1 MANEMIM
8 KVKADMK
15 HDGHEIMVR
24 KSNDLIQKSR
34 FNLSVP
40 QQRIIAYLLSQISP
54 NDEEFKLYD
63 FTISEFCRVCGIEY
77 NGKNLN
83 DLKAAIKDL
92 ADKSMWVYVG
102 EETQTLVRWVE
113 KPFIHEGTGT
123 VQIKLDRDM
132 IPFLLQL
139 KERYTQYELIYALR
153 FKSKYSIRLYELIKS
168 RHYHEMEEY
177 SFSYTVEE
185 LRQRLNAESY
195 TQYKNLKM
203 RILEPAIRE
212 INAKSDIELE
222 WVESPPARR
231 GVRVLSIEFTVRPKA
246 AVERMK
252 IRDEIERELGWDQI
266 ALW

>member
-1 MANEMIM
+1 
-8 KVKADMK
+8 
-15 HDGHEIMVR
+15 
-24 KSNDLIQKSR
+24 
-34 FNLSVP
+34 
-40 QQRIIAYLLSQISP
+40 
-54 NDEEFKLYD
+54 
-63 FTISEFCRVCGIEY
+63 
-77 NGKNLN
+77 
-83 DLKAAIKDL
+83 
-92 ADKSMWVYVG
+92 
-102 EETQTLVRWVE
+102 
-113 KPFIHEGTGT
+113 
-123 VQIKLDRDM
+123 
-132 IPFLLQL
+132 
-139 KERYTQYELIYALR
+139 
-153 FKSKYSIRLYELIKS
+153 
-168 RHYHEMEEY
+168 MEEY